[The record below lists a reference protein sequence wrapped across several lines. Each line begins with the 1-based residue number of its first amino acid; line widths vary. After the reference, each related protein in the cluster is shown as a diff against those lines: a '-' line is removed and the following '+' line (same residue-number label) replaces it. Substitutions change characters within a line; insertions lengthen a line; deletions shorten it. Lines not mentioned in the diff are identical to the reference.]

1 MEDSF
6 KVRVDRLFGSLSSS
20 SPSSSAPSAAAPAS
34 SFSSLWSLTDDE
46 VERKEWNRDR
56 GSPVPEFD
64 LAPRGCGG
72 VGLGPRRSRGD
83 FRDELERD
91 LEDLDD
97 DDGDDDLADQ
107 EEEGEPRSRGSASQS
122 DKPDDYNDEEW
133 EIKSS
138 IGRDCT
144 LDYEEEEDRYDKV
157 AVGREKTGD
166 RLYMKDITNYGISID
181 HDNELPTSFRDA
193 ARDPRADHMAAKI
206 RLKEDAEAA
215 EKIDSLHVSEDNAR
229 SVANSRV
236 NTSEG
241 DVNLKSI
248 LKRKD
253 GQSDSK
259 TQKRVRFDPES
270 IEEASAEA
278 EPVTVDPSRRESSVS
293 KYGEIAPSHDFSS
306 AVPDYVRN
314 PSRYT
319 HYTFDSSTDMDEQSN
334 RQAYMDFMNM
344 LKSKSTDACP
354 DDSPVDLPKSV
365 TFIPRKRGS
374 DATILN
380 NGAELKQDN
389 EYASKDAIRRKV
401 TPVIAAVDAQD
412 AEVCAMEEDEVEE
425 VVDKKIPLLRSGR
438 QTDAKL
444 DTNSEIEF
452 ISDLSEALSYDAF
465 VILVYQ
471 KTNWRGRFFLIII
484 FLSEGF
490 PDGRHGILHISL

>member
-20 SPSSSAPSAAAPAS
+20 SSSSSVSSAAAAAAAQPSSSAAAS
-34 SFSSLWSLTDDE
+34 SFSSLWCLTDGE

-56 GSPVPEFD
+56 GSPEPEFD
-64 LAPRGCGG
+64 L
-72 VGLGPRRSRGD
+72 GPRPTRGGGGGGRRGEAGWGRGD
-83 FRDELERD
+83 FREDLERD
-91 LEDLDD
+91 LEELDD
-97 DDGDDDLADQ
+97 CNGDEGDD
-107 EEEGEPRSRGSASQS
+107 EEGLRSSGQS

-144 LDYEEEEDRYDKV
+144 LDYEEEEDRYDKL
-157 AVGREKTGD
+157 AVGREKAGD

-181 HDNELPTSFRDA
+181 HDSELPTTFSDVS
-193 ARDPRADHMAAKI
+193 RDPRADHMAAKI

-215 EKIDSLHVSEDNAR
+215 EKIDSLHVSEENAH
-229 SVANSRV
+229 SVANSQV
-236 NTSEG
+236 HTSEV

-270 IEEASAEA
+270 IEEASSEA
-278 EPVTVDPSRRESSVS
+278 ELVPMDPSGTESSISENGV
-293 KYGEIAPSHDFSS
+293 IRPSQDFSS
-306 AVPDYVRN
+306 AVPDYLRN

-334 RQAYMDFMNM
+334 RQAYMDFLNM
-344 LKSKSTDACP
+344 VKKSKSSDECP

-374 DATILN
+374 TILD
-380 NGAELKQDN
+380 NGAELKLDN
-389 EYASKDAIRRKV
+389 EDASKDAVRRKV
-401 TPVIAAVDAQD
+401 APVIAAVDAQD
-412 AEVCAMEEDEVEE
+412 SEVCAMEEDEVEE
-425 VVDKKIPLLRSGR
+425 AVDQKHSLVRSGR
-438 QTDAKL
+438 QYRTKAG
-444 DTNSEIEF
+444 TEE
-452 ISDLSEALSYDAF
+452 DLS
-465 VILVYQ
+465 
-471 KTNWRGRFFLIII
+471 
-484 FLSEGF
+484 
-490 PDGRHGILHISL
+490 

>member
-20 SPSSSAPSAAAPAS
+20 SSSSVSAEGAAAAAAAAAQPSSSAAAS
-34 SFSSLWSLTDDE
+34 SFSSLWCLTDGE

-56 GSPVPEFD
+56 GSPEPEFD
-64 LAPRGCGG
+64 L
-72 VGLGPRRSRGD
+72 GPRPGPTRGGGGGGRRGEAGWGRGD
-83 FRDELERD
+83 FREDLERD
-91 LEDLDD
+91 LEELDD
-97 DDGDDDLADQ
+97 CNGDEGD
-107 EEEGEPRSRGSASQS
+107 EEEGLRSSGQS

-144 LDYEEEEDRYDKV
+144 LDYEEEEDRYDKL
-157 AVGREKTGD
+157 AVGREKAGD

-181 HDNELPTSFRDA
+181 HDSELPTTFSDVS
-193 ARDPRADHMAAKI
+193 RDPRADHMAAKI

-215 EKIDSLHVSEDNAR
+215 EKIDSLHVSEENAH
-229 SVANSRV
+229 SVANSQV
-236 NTSEG
+236 HTSEV

-270 IEEASAEA
+270 IEEASSEA
-278 EPVTVDPSRRESSVS
+278 ELVPMDPSGTESSVS
-293 KYGEIAPSHDFSS
+293 ENGVIRPSQDFSS
-306 AVPDYVRN
+306 AVPDYLRN

-334 RQAYMDFMNM
+334 QQAYMDFLNM
-344 LKSKSTDACP
+344 VKKSKSTDECP

-374 DATILN
+374 TILD
-380 NGAELKQDN
+380 NGAELKLEN
-389 EYASKDAIRRKV
+389 EDASKDAVRRKV
-401 TPVIAAVDAQD
+401 APVIAAVDAQD
-412 AEVCAMEEDEVEE
+412 SEVCAMEEDEVEE
-425 VVDKKIPLLRSGR
+425 AVDKKHSLVRSGR
-438 QTDAKL
+438 QYRAKAG
-444 DTNSEIEF
+444 TEE
-452 ISDLSEALSYDAF
+452 DLS
-465 VILVYQ
+465 
-471 KTNWRGRFFLIII
+471 
-484 FLSEGF
+484 
-490 PDGRHGILHISL
+490 

>member
-20 SPSSSAPSAAAPAS
+20 SATAPQSSASP
-34 SFSSLWSLTDDE
+34 FSSLWCLTDDE
-46 VERKEWNRDR
+46 VERKEWNRDK
-56 GSPVPEFD
+56 GSPEPEFD
-64 LAPRGCGG
+64 LGPRGGG
-72 VGLGPRRSRGD
+72 LELGRKRRD
-83 FRDELERD
+83 FREELERD

-97 DDGDDDLADQ
+97 DLAEQ
-107 EEEGEPRSRGSASQS
+107 EEEEEEEEEPRSRGSSSQS

-144 LDYEEEEDRYDKV
+144 LDFEEEEDRYDKL
-157 AVGREKTGD
+157 AVGREKAGD
-166 RLYMKDITNYGISID
+166 RLYMKDVTNYGICID
-181 HDNELPTSFRDA
+181 HDNELPTSFSDA

-215 EKIDSLHVSEDNAR
+215 EKIDSLHVSEENAHL
-229 SVANSRV
+229 VANSQV
-236 NTSEG
+236 HTAEV

-278 EPVTVDPSRRESSVS
+278 EPVTMDPSRTESSVS
-293 KYGEIAPSHDFSS
+293 EDAEIAPSQDFSS

-319 HYTFDSSTDMDEQSN
+319 HYTFDSSTDMDEKSN

-344 LKSKSTDACP
+344 LRKSKSTEICL
-354 DDSPVDLPKSV
+354 DDSPVDIPKSV

-374 DATILN
+374 MATMLD
-380 NGAELKQDN
+380 NGEELKQDN
-389 EYASKDAIRRKV
+389 EDASKEAIRRRV
-401 TPVIAAVDAQD
+401 TPVIAAVDAED
-412 AEVCAMEEDEVEE
+412 SELCAMEEDEVEE
-425 VVDKKIPLLRSGR
+425 AVDKKQSLVRSGR
-438 QTDAKL
+438 QYRTKARTED
-444 DTNSEIEF
+444 
-452 ISDLSEALSYDAF
+452 DLS
-465 VILVYQ
+465 
-471 KTNWRGRFFLIII
+471 
-484 FLSEGF
+484 
-490 PDGRHGILHISL
+490 

>member
-1 MEDSF
+1 M
-6 KVRVDRLFGSLSSS
+6 
-20 SPSSSAPSAAAPAS
+20 
-34 SFSSLWSLTDDE
+34 
-46 VERKEWNRDR
+46 
-56 GSPVPEFD
+56 
-64 LAPRGCGG
+64 
-72 VGLGPRRSRGD
+72 
-83 FRDELERD
+83 
-91 LEDLDD
+91 
-97 DDGDDDLADQ
+97 Q
-107 EEEGEPRSRGSASQS
+107 
-122 DKPDDYNDEEW
+122 
-133 EIKSS
+133 
-138 IGRDCT
+138 
-144 LDYEEEEDRYDKV
+144 EEEDRYDKV
-157 AVGREKTGD
+157 AVGREKAGD

-215 EKIDSLHVSEDNAR
+215 EKIDSLHVSEDNAH

-236 NTSEG
+236 HTSEG

-293 KYGEIAPSHDFSS
+293 KYGEIAPSQDFSS

-438 QTDAKL
+438 QYRTKARTED
-444 DTNSEIEF
+444 
-452 ISDLSEALSYDAF
+452 DLS
-465 VILVYQ
+465 
-471 KTNWRGRFFLIII
+471 
-484 FLSEGF
+484 
-490 PDGRHGILHISL
+490 